1 MIWRAILGFV
11 SKLSLFVAMLTAM
24 WFGGRKSAQ
33 ADIKAKQAEKRLKAV
48 KEAGEVQNEVEALDI
63 DTLKQRSTRW
73 LRNSKR

>member
-1 MIWRAILGFV
+1 MIWRAILGFA